1 MMQIEQTLRYAKGAK
16 HVIVA
21 GDQQT
26 FKAMLTLKKD
36 SVNTEHS
43 WFTPV
48 PGDWHA
54 LVHWLMAIDR
64 SWYSGYPA
72 WAQAEAGISPFFE
85 TDFAVADFPVA
96 KLFYQTSTIT
106 KN

>member
-1 MMQIEQTLRYAKGAK
+1 MVEDPLVDCSTNRKEHIDKVMMQIEQTLRYAKGAK

-36 SVNTEHS
+36 PVNTEYS

-64 SWYSGYPA
+64 SWYPGYPA
-72 WAQAEAGISPFFE
+72 
-85 TDFAVADFPVA
+85 
-96 KLFYQTSTIT
+96 
-106 KN
+106 